1 MKSSV
6 IFLPLLMLFAKPSFG
21 QFKNTFAPNGNPTT
35 QIIDASGMKQGH
47 WNYYDADDHLFRIE
61 TYTDHVLTKSVYLL
75 NGTEID
81 LMGYQELQLS
91 QLNAQAIDLITKKL
105 QPAGKGE
112 LVILQDGSVHLHF
125 YLDKAKG
132 KAPADINLDPVKQ
145 LTLTRSI
152 IKF

>member
-1 MKSSV
+1 M
-6 IFLPLLMLFAKPSFG
+6 
-21 QFKNTFAPNGNPTT
+21 
-35 QIIDASGMKQGH
+35 
-47 WNYYDADDHLFRIE
+47 FRIE